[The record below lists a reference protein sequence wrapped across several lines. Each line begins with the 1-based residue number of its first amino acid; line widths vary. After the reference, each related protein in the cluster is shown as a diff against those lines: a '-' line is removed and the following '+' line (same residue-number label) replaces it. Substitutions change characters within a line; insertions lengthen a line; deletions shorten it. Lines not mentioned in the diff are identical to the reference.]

1 MFYHRFLAPSV
12 ARRHRERDEELAHKD
27 TEWAQSHANMRGYP
41 IRLVLSLGA
50 LLLPP
55 TTLAAKKP
63 KPAELLQLTD
73 DTLEVAL
80 AAHPLMLVNACAD
93 TGPYRTYGL
102 HVPASCVPDHT
113 TPPLVKRVAL
123 NWNFVFVKL

>member
-73 DTLEVAL
+73 DTLEAAL
-80 AAHPLMLVNACAD
+80 AAHPLMLVNAFAD
-93 TGPYRTYGL
+93 TYAPGRTVRTGYTCQP
-102 HVPASCVPDHT
+102 PAYQT
-113 TPPLVKRVAL
+113 TLPHL
-123 NWNFVFVKL
+123 W

>member
-12 ARRHRERDEELAHKD
+12 ARRHRGRDEELAHKD
-27 TEWAQSHANMRGYP
+27 TECAQSHANMRGYP

-73 DTLEVAL
+73 DTLEAAL
-80 AAHPLMLVNACAD
+80 AAHPLMLVNAFAD
-93 TGPYRTYGL
+93 TYAPGRTVRTGYTCQP
-102 HVPASCVPDHT
+102 PAYQ
-113 TPPLVKRVAL
+113 RRRAA
-123 NWNFVFVKL
+123 